1 MAKKRQLVFLATL
14 IASVWVSACGRQVT
28 PNPPGLG
35 AGGAPVGFMSVVFD
49 VQAPFNFS
57 QYQYMI
63 VFNTSGSGV
72 TPSTD
77 SVRTNWAGYSV
88 ALIALGS
95 ALGAYAKYMQF
106 VPSLNPHQPPGW
118 VFPITPPQQFSFDLN
133 NNGTGTEFSLLVQKS
148 ILRAFATPGPTPGP
162 TPTPTPPSVWTFNAF
177 TTQAS
182 SNGTWQFFD
191 SLGAGGPVDPQF
203 ISPRLCMTEP
213 FDNTYTAIANG
224 NQIPDPAAQIVTIE
238 IANNPPSPSPCP

>member
-1 MAKKRQLVFLATL
+1 M
-14 IASVWVSACGRQVT
+14 ACGRQVT

-35 AGGAPVGFMSVVFD
+35 AGGAPVGFMSIFFD

-63 VFNTSGSGV
+63 VFNTSGSGI

-77 SVRTNWAGYSV
+77 AVRTNWAGYSV

-95 ALGAYAKYMQF
+95 ALGSYAKYMQF

-118 VFPITPPQQFSFDLN
+118 FFPGTTPRQFSFNLN

-148 ILRAFATPGPTPGP
+148 ILRGFSTPGP
-162 TPTPTPPSVWTFNAF
+162 TPTPGPSPTPTPPNVWTFNAF

-182 SNGTWQFFD
+182 RNGTWQFSD
-191 SLGAGGPVDPQF
+191 SMGAGGPLDPQY
-203 ISPRLCMTEP
+203 ISPRLCMTDP
-213 FDNTYTAIANG
+213 FDNTYTAID
-224 NQIPDPAAQIVTIE
+224 NQVTDPAAQIVTIQ